1 MHATRAAVEEGIV
14 PGGGVALARAG
25 QVLAKL
31 SAENDEQRFGI
42 EIVRKALQWS
52 PASDRGEC
60 WRGRCGP
67 RGRLSLDA
75 AAPTVAGAIELVQ
88 GHNEIVTF
96 SSEDQLASNRGP
108 GLGASSVQLT

>member
-1 MHATRAAVEEGIV
+1 MRLAQPSRKASFLGAAWLW
-14 PGGGVALARAG
+14 LARVRSSPSSVPRMTSSDSVSRSSARRCNGPLRQIAVNAG
-25 QVLAKL
+25 EDGAV
-31 SAENDEQRFGI
+31 
-42 EIVRKALQWS
+42 
-52 PASDRGEC
+52 PAG
-60 WRGRCGP
+60 G
-67 RGRLSLDA
+67 SLDS